1 MIKKFTEFIGEN
13 YGNRT
18 PDEIAEIEKLAIKY
32 FGTTK
37 SFKIG
42 GYVMK
47 DGTILDFSES
57 NHGSDGMNRYADHR
71 YISNITYDWDTDKL
85 ISNIEEPD
93 IWEFIDLGNI
103 RLKYPNGFDLA
114 QPMTK
119 EQKMVMRLYIRE
131 CARINKNDFYVTIL
145 KDGNAQKYF
154 KYDKIYVDLVMRDVN
169 NYFGEDDE

>member
-1 MIKKFTEFIGEN
+1 M
-13 YGNRT
+13 Y
-18 PDEIAEIEKLAIKY
+18 
-32 FGTTK
+32 
-37 SFKIG
+37 
-42 GYVMK
+42 
-47 DGTILDFSES
+47 
-57 NHGSDGMNRYADHR
+57 
-71 YISNITYDWDTDKL
+71 
-85 ISNIEEPD
+85 
-93 IWEFIDLGNI
+93 GNI